1 LVVTALASVFSS
13 GGTTTLLLER
23 EAQVAGLQALA
34 DAARSGGGRL
44 VVIEGT
50 AGIGKTRLLAETRAM
65 AGSAGMRVL
74 AARGGELESE
84 FAYGIVRQLFEP
96 LLAGVSPDLRAELL
110 SGPAARVEP
119 LFGASQLVGS
129 QDAPAEGSFA
139 ILHGLYWLAVN
150 VAFHQPTLLAIDDLH
165 WADGPSLR
173 WLLYLTR
180 RLEGVPV
187 LVTVATRPP
196 EAESRDP
203 TLVAELVADPEAA
216 AIRPEPLGRA
226 SIAVLARELHG
237 LELDDAFSAAV
248 QTATGG
254 NPLFVVAVLDAVEQ
268 EGTSP
273 TAEHAARLLEIGA
286 QGVSRV
292 VGLRLARLQPE
303 ALALLRAASILGD
316 GTELRHAGALA
327 RVEAGALGPAAAAL
341 VRLDLLRREDPLEF
355 SHPVV
360 RSAVYETLDV
370 VERAAGHRAAAEL
383 LLNAGAPPESAASH
397 LLRVTP
403 HADPF
408 VVSTLRQAAERS
420 LFQGTTDAA
429 VRYLTRALEEQ
440 TEPAPRAEV
449 LVELGLAERRTNGP
463 AAADHLRAGIE
474 LLADPGRRGAVALEL
489 GRALWFT
496 GRVADALAV
505 FEQALEEVDRE
516 RDPDLYELLEAELI
530 SSAWWHRQTYPIA
543 EARIGELDLDALHG
557 GLGSE
562 ILLATMAHYEYRL
575 ALHRERAIELA
586 RRALASGNLLESGSI
601 AFLYAVVTLFRSGL
615 LDEAIPIF
623 NKAIAL
629 ARRRGDI
636 FNVAYLLMWRGA
648 CQTDRG
654 DLRAAVA
661 DLREAIELSVAHG
674 MRVAWPYNI
683 GYLAQALL
691 EQGEADEA
699 ARVIDRGD
707 FPEQLPPDDV
717 QLVGFRLNRARV
729 RIETGSPERGVE
741 ELLQVGETVRLVPHD
756 NPSSLPWRRWAAE
769 GLRLLDRNDEARAL
783 ANEELALAR
792 RWGAPHAIGASLR
805 ALGLVESGK
814 AGIGLLREAVE
825 MLASTEA
832 RLEYALALVDL
843 GAALRRANQ
852 RTEARE
858 RLREGV
864 DLAQRIGA
872 FGLAGRGNEEIAATG
887 ARPRKVLPTGLDA
900 LTASERRVA
909 QLAAEGMPNREIAQT
924 LFVTIKTVE
933 VHLSHAYRKLEI
945 DSRAQL
951 DKALLG
957 RLAAAIR
964 TGRVELPG
972 AVPPDYLDRL
982 GQAFKPGGARAAS
995 RTDRDAAGVEA
1006 LVEPLSGRELEV
1018 LGLLAAG
1025 KSNQQIADE
1034 LFVVLDTVKK
1044 HVGRILDKLGAA
1056 NRTQAVARARV
1067 LGLLP

>member
-1 LVVTALASVFSS
+1 MALASVLPS

-23 EAQVAGLQALA
+23 EAQVAGLRALA
-34 DAARSGGGRL
+34 DAARSTGGRF
-44 VVIEGT
+44 VVIEGS
-50 AGIGKTRLLAETRAM
+50 AGIGKTRLLAEGRGI

-74 AARGGELESE
+74 AARGGEFEGE

-96 LLAGVSPDLRAELL
+96 LLASASPDLRAELL
-110 SGPAARVEP
+110 SGPAALVEP
-119 LFGASQLVGS
+119 LFGPSQLDGS
-129 QDAPAEGSFA
+129 RDAPAEGSFA
-139 ILHGLYWLAVN
+139 IVHGLYWLAAN
-150 VAFHQPTLLAIDDLH
+150 AGFQQPTLLAIDDLH
-165 WADGPSLR
+165 WADTPSLR

-180 RLEGVPV
+180 RLEGVPL
-187 LVTVATRPP
+187 LVAVATRPP
-196 EAESRDP
+196 EGESHDA
-203 TLVAELVADPEAA
+203 TLVAELVADPGAA
-216 AIRPEPLGRA
+216 AIRPEPLGRG

-237 LELDDAFSAAV
+237 LEPDEAFCTALE
-248 QTATGG
+248 TATGG
-254 NPLFVVAVLDAVEQ
+254 NPLFVGAMLDAIAR

-273 TAEHAARLLEIGA
+273 TVENAARLLEIGA
-286 QGVSRV
+286 QGVSRA
-292 VGLRLARLQPE
+292 VGLRLARLEPE
-303 ALALLRAASILGD
+303 ALALLRAASIFGD
-316 GTELRHAGALA
+316 GTELRHAAALA
-327 RVEAGALGPAAAAL
+327 GVEVGDLGPAAAAL

-355 SHPVV
+355 FHPVV

-370 VERAAGHRAAAEL
+370 VERAAAHRLAAEVL
-383 LLNAGAPPESAASH
+383 LDAGAPAETAAGH
-397 LLRVTP
+397 LLRTAP
-403 HADPF
+403 QADSF

-420 LFQGTTDAA
+420 LFQGTADAA
-429 VRYLTRALEEQ
+429 VGYLTRALEEQ
-440 TEPAPRAEV
+440 TDSATRAEV
-449 LVELGLAERRTNGP
+449 LVELGFAERRTNGP
-463 AAADHLRAGIE
+463 AAADHLRDGLE
-474 LLADPGRRGAVALEL
+474 LLADPARRGEVALEL

-496 GRVADALAV
+496 DRVADALAV
-505 FEQALEEVDRE
+505 FEQALDEIDRD
-516 RDPDLYELLEAELI
+516 RDPDLYELLEGELI

-586 RRALASGNLLESGSI
+586 RRALASGNLSASSSI

-615 LDEAIPIF
+615 VDEAVPIF
-623 NKAIAL
+623 NQAVAR

-636 FNVAYLLMWRGA
+636 FNVAFLLMWRGV
-648 CQTDRG
+648 CHTDRG

-683 GYLAQALL
+683 GYLAHALL

-699 ARVIDRGD
+699 VRVIDRGD
-707 FPEQLPPDDV
+707 FPEQLPPDEV

-756 NPSSLPWRRWAAE
+756 NPSSLPWRSWAAE

-783 ANEELALAR
+783 ADEELALAR
-792 RWGAPHAIGASLR
+792 RWGAAHAIGAALR
-805 ALGLVESGK
+805 ALGLVQGGK
-814 AGIGLLREAVE
+814 AGTGLLQEAVE
-825 MLASTEA
+825 VLAGTEA
-832 RLEYALALVDL
+832 QLKYARALVDL
-843 GAALRRANQ
+843 GSALRRENQ

-887 ARPRKVLPTGLDA
+887 ARPRKVLQTGLDA

-909 QLAAEGMPNREIAQT
+909 QLAAEGMSNKEIAQT

-945 DSRAQL
+945 SSRAQL
-951 DKALLG
+951 DKALLTP
-957 RLAAAIR
+957 APSP
-964 TGRVELPG
+964 TPG
-972 AVPPDYLDRL
+972 SA
-982 GQAFKPGGARAAS
+982 
-995 RTDRDAAGVEA
+995 
-1006 LVEPLSGRELEV
+1006 
-1018 LGLLAAG
+1018 
-1025 KSNQQIADE
+1025 
-1034 LFVVLDTVKK
+1034 
-1044 HVGRILDKLGAA
+1044 
-1056 NRTQAVARARV
+1056 
-1067 LGLLP
+1067 